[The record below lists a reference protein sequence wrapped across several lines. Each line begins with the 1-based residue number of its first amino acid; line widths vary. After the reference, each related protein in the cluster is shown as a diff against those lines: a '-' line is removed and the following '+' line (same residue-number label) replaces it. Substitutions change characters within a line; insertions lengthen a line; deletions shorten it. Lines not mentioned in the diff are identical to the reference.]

1 MNVPTWLGMQPDST
15 TTSSLKGEGVQ
26 KELLPLIEGTTVRTP
41 HGNVKTDHILFIAA
55 GAFHKT
61 KPADLLPELQV

>member
-1 MNVPTWLGMQPDST
+1 M
-15 TTSSLKGEGVQ
+15 
-26 KELLPLIEGTTVRTP
+26 PLIEGTTVRTP

-61 KPADLLPELQV
+61 KPADLLPELQVGSSGNAMQCNAASITC